1 MANWSNPIYD
11 RTQADVDYAREQ
23 LSKGIN
29 TREYKGCFNPL
40 DANRVENNTQ
50 YIADAL
56 NRLYYFNKIT
66 TINTWYKYGFIYSA
80 HIERIINNINTLW
93 KAYYTP
99 TGSETLPTTLIHYE
113 HANAIEKN
121 LNLLKRMI
129 DDMESSFRECGTFEC
144 MEE

>member
-1 MANWSNPIYD
+1 MANWTNPIYD

-29 TREYKGCFNPL
+29 AREYKGCFNPL
-40 DANRVENNTQ
+40 DANRVENNTR

-66 TINTWYKYGFIYSA
+66 TINTWYKYSFIYSA

-99 TGSETLPTTLIHYE
+99 TGSAALPTTLTHYE

-129 DDMESSFRECGTFEC
+129 DNMESSFKECATFEC
-144 MEE
+144 GEE